1 MSSWIYSCV
10 IYTSSQW
17 EMIPAWYQ
25 FDFDSKSTGCWNVS
39 LRYQRSYSGIHS
51 LRWSYSL
58 KIGRNADPPS
68 PHVPWKTAVWILLTA
83 TICVVWNS
91 AIKDLWYTG
100 LAVHRSVGYA
110 ILISSKRSVTAIH
123 DCHFPSDLAMCRR
136 EDLTRPWINAHVLL
150 ALISFSPSPGLIS
163 SLRLN

>member
-1 MSSWIYSCV
+1 MLFTHQANGKWYPHDINLTLTLNQQVVETLVSATNGPIQE
-10 IYTSSQW
+10 YTHSDDHIHLRSA
-17 EMIPAWYQ
+17 EM
-25 FDFDSKSTGCWNVS
+25 
-39 LRYQRSYSGIHS
+39 LIHLPRTCRGKLPCGS
-51 LRWSYSL
+51 
-58 KIGRNADPPS
+58 
-68 PHVPWKTAVWILLTA
+68 LLTA
-83 TICVVWNS
+83 TICVVWNL

-100 LAVHRSVGYA
+100 LAVQRSVGYA